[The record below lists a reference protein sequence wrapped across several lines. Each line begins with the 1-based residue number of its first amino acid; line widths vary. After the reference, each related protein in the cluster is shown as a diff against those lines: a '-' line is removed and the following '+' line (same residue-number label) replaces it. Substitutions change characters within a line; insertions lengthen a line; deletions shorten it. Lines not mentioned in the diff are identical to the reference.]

1 MLYTK
6 AFLFT
11 KKVLSSC
18 LVQVERSTYVYLVDP
33 RPVKRRGGTGLTG
46 LLQSW
51 TKLYIKISYLESIF
65 VNSVTVAILPSPFPL
80 EAALLCLQ
88 KKAWSPGFCRKQLWT
103 GGRGILYAKPMIW
116 KKLSCVMRIN
126 EKTFS
131 SSFVGIVARLYS
143 GQVISV
149 AERTSALFPFLFPD
163 SNACQAVSCQE
174 PMEFTLVHTSFNITI
189 WYFFRP
195 LY

>member
-46 LLQSW
+46 W
-51 TKLYIKISYLESIF
+51 TKLYIKISHLESIF
-65 VNSVTVAILPSPFPL
+65 VNSVAVAILPSPFPL

-88 KKAWSPGFCRKQLWT
+88 KKA
-103 GGRGILYAKPMIW
+103 
-116 KKLSCVMRIN
+116 
-126 EKTFS
+126 
-131 SSFVGIVARLYS
+131 
-143 GQVISV
+143 
-149 AERTSALFPFLFPD
+149 
-163 SNACQAVSCQE
+163 
-174 PMEFTLVHTSFNITI
+174 
-189 WYFFRP
+189 
-195 LY
+195 